1 MMQRISIVRKDERN
15 QEKPVPFKATKMVTA
30 VGITLVITP
39 FNKPL
44 GESDF
49 RIGRLSSTSIIEK
62 YEKYCSTGS
71 KGLQHAVMR
80 TSQIKENMN
89 CNMERRSEDTSL

>member
-1 MMQRISIVRKDERN
+1 MQRISIVRNDETN
-15 QEKPVPFKATKMVTA
+15 QEKRVPFKATKMVTA
-30 VGITLVITP
+30 VGMTLVMIP
-39 FNKPL
+39 FNKTL

-49 RIGRLSSTSIIEK
+49 RIGRLSSTLIMEK

-89 CNMERRSEDTSL
+89 CNIERRSEDIKL